1 MPQGRR
7 EGADSGMGWVAYPI
21 AEKESEQKDSLDM
34 LEGEPP
40 VVLEEGGA
48 IPAPET
54 APLQEEE
61 E

>member
-1 MPQGRR
+1 
-7 EGADSGMGWVAYPI
+7 MGWVAYPI